1 MKTPIPQIEI
11 ENLSKTYPHKNQHVK
26 AVQNI
31 SLTINRGE
39 TLGLVGES
47 GSGKSTLGKVIL
59 NLESPSSGNV
69 HFEGE
74 NIHQLSKAQMKS
86 LRKRM
91 QVIFQDPYSS
101 LNPRWNIEKIIGEGI
116 DIHKIAIGQERQ
128 DIILRL
134 MSQMKLDPALLT
146 RYPHELSGG
155 QKQRI
160 NIARTLAISPEFIV
174 CDEPIS
180 ALDVCTQE
188 QVMSI
193 LIALKN
199 EYNITYLFISH
210 DLKAIKRI
218 SDTIAVMYLGHIVE
232 YAPTNSLFTMPKH
245 PYTQALLSAIPV
257 ANPFIEKTRSKLILM
272 GDVPSPLNPPSGC
285 PFHPRC
291 KYAMPICSQ
300 VTPPKRNVAEGH
312 WVACHL
318 T

>member
-11 ENLSKTYPHKNQHVK
+11 ANLSKTYPHKNQHVK
-26 AVQNI
+26 AIQNI

-47 GSGKSTLGKVIL
+47 GSGKSTLGKVLL
-59 NLESPSSGNV
+59 NLESPSSGNAY
-69 HFEGE
+69 FEGQ
-74 NIHQLSKAQMKS
+74 NIHQLSKSQMKS

-101 LNPRWNIEKIIGEGI
+101 LNPRWNIEKIVGEGI
-116 DIHKIAIGQERQ
+116 DIHKTAKGEKRKE
-128 DIILRL
+128 IILRL
-134 MSQMKLDPALLT
+134 MSQMKLDPSLLN
-146 RYPHELSGG
+146 RYPRELSGG
-155 QKQRI
+155 QRQRI
-160 NIARTLAISPEFIV
+160 NIARTLAINPEFIV

-188 QVMSI
+188 QIMSI
-193 LIALKN
+193 LITLKN
-199 EYNITYLFISH
+199 EYETTYLFISH

-218 SDTIAVMYLGHIVE
+218 SDVIAVMYLGHIVE
-232 YAPTNSLFTMPKH
+232 YAPTNNLFTIAKH

-257 ANPFIEKTRSKLILM
+257 ANPLIEKTRSKLILW
-272 GDVPSPLNPPSGC
+272 GDAPSPLNPPSGC

-291 KYAMPICSQ
+291 KHAMPICSE
-300 VTPPKRNVAEGH
+300 VMPPKKPVTEGH